1 MPCYDALMRRV
12 GILTSGGDAPG
23 MNAAIRSA
31 VRSGLA
37 KGLEVIGIRRG
48 YAGLLGGE
56 LEPLTRTG
64 VANIIQR
71 GGTILGT
78 SRSDRFRE
86 PEGRV
91 RAAAILREAS
101 VEGLVVIGGEG
112 TFRGATLLSQ
122 EHGFTIAGV
131 PGTID
136 NDVYGTDFTIGFD
149 TAVNTALDAID
160 RIRDSA
166 ASHDRLFI
174 VEVMGRACADIALSV
189 GVAGGAE
196 AVVIPHAPS
205 DLARLGADLWKSW
218 ERGKRS
224 SIIVVAEGGEQG
236 RAFRVA
242 RGLQDI
248 TGLEPRVCVLGHI
261 QRGGT
266 PSARDR
272 ILGSRLG
279 AAAIDILLDGG
290 AMMAGEVGGRVTR
303 IPLADTWG
311 RERQPPMELRTLAQE
326 LA

>member
-1 MPCYDALMRRV
+1 MRRI

-23 MNAAIRSA
+23 MNAAIRAA
-31 VRSGLA
+31 VRHGLSI
-37 KGLEVIGIRRG
+37 GLEVVGIRRG
-48 YAGLLGGE
+48 FAGLLGGE
-56 LEPLTRTG
+56 IEPLTRTG
-64 VANIIQR
+64 VANVIQR

-86 PEGRV
+86 PEGRT
-91 RAAAILREAS
+91 RAAALLREAR

-112 TFRGATLLSQ
+112 TLRGASLLSR
-122 EHGFTIAGV
+122 EHGLAVAGV

-196 AVVIPHAPS
+196 AVIIPHAPS
-205 DLARLGADLWKSW
+205 DLVRLGADLWKSW

-279 AAAIDILLDGG
+279 AAAIDILLEGG
-290 AMMAGEVGGRVTR
+290 GFMAGEAGGRLVR
-303 IPLADTWG
+303 VPLDDTWG
-311 RERQPPMELRTLAQE
+311 KERVPPMDLQELAQE